1 MLHVVAARLAL
12 DGVCLFRAREP
23 SATQPERLLLMVRT
37 LPREL
42 LRVGPCL
49 CLFQMVLLV
58 HPVKP
63 PDFRQQPACASRP
76 VDAVHRVCL
85 CLFRKAQVN
94 PPEKPQACRSGRV
107 ELARVCPFVKV
118 EWPGHL

>member
-1 MLHVVAARLAL
+1 MAARLAL